1 MFGKYKRNLIER
13 YILLTTLVVWS
24 LILLIPVIAY
34 ILTGKKAYLSPE
46 HFLLTFIVGLIQVSV
61 INKILKKDF
70 QTLVSKISE
79 TLKEITEKI
88 KQIKNEKDIDEIY
101 QLKEKKLKTLLEEE
115 AFGPLVRNFDKI
127 FDEVLKILEIK
138 LMKESFIRKLTTT
151 LNSERISN
159 ILLNNLIRKFNFPA
173 GAIYL
178 KENDTSGFILKSNK
192 GFKTQSLDPFLSE
205 SFLSKVEELDN
216 VFLFQLDLECDYGI
230 FQTKVKDVMVVK
242 LNPRKDKVIGFIFL
256 ALSQRNLEDLEH
268 IKTFWRETLTP
279 ISLIFENAIEHEK
292 SLMLAKKDPLTGAL
306 NRREGVKLIN
316 ILLKRAEFNGTNVC
330 FILLDLDNFK
340 KINDTYGHD
349 IGDLVLKE
357 VVKAVKSS
365 IRSEDL
371 VIRWGGEEFMVVVS
385 GVPSSTVVNIAER
398 IRKNVEKIEI
408 KLSENRILRPTV
420 SVGVACTEKEKTFSL
435 DELFKVADERLYKAK
450 ERGKNRVV
458 AED

>member
-1 MFGKYKRNLIER
+1 
-13 YILLTTLVVWS
+13 
-24 LILLIPVIAY
+24 
-34 ILTGKKAYLSPE
+34 
-46 HFLLTFIVGLIQVSV
+46 
-61 INKILKKDF
+61 
-70 QTLVSKISE
+70 
-79 TLKEITEKI
+79 
-88 KQIKNEKDIDEIY
+88 
-101 QLKEKKLKTLLEEE
+101 
-115 AFGPLVRNFDKI
+115 
-127 FDEVLKILEIK
+127 
-138 LMKESFIRKLTTT
+138 
-151 LNSERISN
+151 
-159 ILLNNLIRKFNFPA
+159 
-173 GAIYL
+173 
-178 KENDTSGFILKSNK
+178 
-192 GFKTQSLDPFLSE
+192 
-205 SFLSKVEELDN
+205 
-216 VFLFQLDLECDYGI
+216 
-230 FQTKVKDVMVVK
+230 MVVK